1 MVEGPSKRHGAAVNE
16 IKDGEAEDLNRV
28 VVGDPAAAAKSDL
41 VQLDTTEQDAARLR
55 KQQFDGKPLQ
65 LTGRTHCD
73 RIVVFDGSPRLIGQ
87 ILPIGIYE
95 VCGLTLMG
103 TAVSEAKADLISL
116 V

>member
-1 MVEGPSKRHGAAVNE
+1 M
-16 IKDGEAEDLNRV
+16 
-28 VVGDPAAAAKSDL
+28 VGDPSAAAKSDL
-41 VQLDTTEQDAARLR
+41 VQLDTKQEDAARLQE
-55 KQQFDGKPLQ
+55 QQFAGKPLQ

-87 ILPIGIYE
+87 TLPIGIYE
-95 VCGLTLMG
+95 VSGLTLMG